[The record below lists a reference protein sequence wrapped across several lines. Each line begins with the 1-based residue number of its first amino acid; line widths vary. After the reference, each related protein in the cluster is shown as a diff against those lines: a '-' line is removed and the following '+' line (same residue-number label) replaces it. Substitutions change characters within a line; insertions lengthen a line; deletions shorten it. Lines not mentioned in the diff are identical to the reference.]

1 VAAIPTPSGP
11 TPAESGP
18 AGASVSPAADGPT
31 LERGQLGLFGVIMP
45 GVAQIAPAF
54 NLFFTTGL
62 MVGLAG
68 ASAPLIFLISMVGM
82 VATASSLAQFA
93 TIYPS
98 AGSFITYITRAIGTR
113 VAVAVGVITVVG
125 YIISFGG
132 IYIFVGSY
140 IAQNVFGGPHVWG
153 LTQIITILYGV
164 LVVAPVVLG
173 LRFGV
178 RVTVVLYAF
187 EVILLLAMSVTIL
200 VRGGNAGLSA
210 TPFKWPGGNT
220 DVLLT
225 FSLAVLAFGG
235 FEASAP
241 LAEETQN
248 PRRNVPIAVIGAVVI
263 SGVIY
268 VLGSYALVIAFGAG
282 HSGALAADPNPFH
295 TAAKAFIPFVAPLI
309 TWVFLSSV
317 TSSYVAA
324 NTQTSRVI
332 YAGARGGLW
341 PKTLAHVSPRFRT
354 PGVAA
359 VAFVAPSIVIGVAST
374 AFTSPATASG
384 FLSTYGILGLVVM
397 YLVANVALV
406 VNWARLR
413 RRGERKSFWLWVAVP
428 VIGIVVLAIP
438 VWGDLRPGQP
448 SPYNIMPWLALALI
462 AAGIIYQ
469 FVLGRLRPQALANA
483 PALLEGESDETP
495 DASGSP
501 ALAG

>member
-11 TPAESGP
+11 PPKPAPSP
-18 AGASVSPAADGPT
+18 AGTSSNPS
-31 LERGQLGLFGVIMP
+31 LKRGQLGLFGVIMP

-68 ASAPLIFLISMVGM
+68 ASVPLVFLISMVGM

-93 TIYPS
+93 TVYPS
-98 AGSFITYITRAIGTR
+98 AGSFLTYITRAIGTR
-113 VAVAVGVITVVG
+113 VAVAVGVITVIG
-125 YIISFGG
+125 YIIAFGG

-153 LTQIITILYGV
+153 LTQLITIVYGV
-164 LVVAPVVLG
+164 LVVAPVVVG

-187 EVILLLAMSVTIL
+187 EVILLLAMSITIL
-200 VRGGNAGLSA
+200 ARGGNAGLSA
-210 TPFKWPGGNT
+210 APFKWPGGTT

-235 FEASAP
+235 FEAAAP

-282 HSGALAADPNPFH
+282 HSSTLAADANPFH

-309 TWVFLSSV
+309 TWIFLSSV

-341 PKTLAHVSPRFRT
+341 PKTLAQVSPRFRT
-354 PGVAA
+354 PAVAA
-359 VAFVAPSIVIGVAST
+359 VAFVAPSIVIGVVST
-374 AFTSPATASG
+374 AFTDPGTASG
-384 FLSTYGILGLVVM
+384 FLSTYGILGLVIM
-397 YLVANVALV
+397 YLVANIALV
-406 VNWARLR
+406 VNWTRLR
-413 RRGERKSFWLWVAVP
+413 RHGERKSFWLWVVVP
-428 VIGIVVLAIP
+428 VIGVVVLAIP

-448 SPYNIMPWLALALI
+448 SPYSALPWLTLALI
-462 AAGIIYQ
+462 AVGIVYQ
-469 FVLGRLRPQALANA
+469 YILGRFRPDALASA
-483 PALLEGESDETP
+483 PALLEGASDDTP

-501 ALAG
+501 ALAD

>member
-1 VAAIPTPSGP
+1 VTATPTTPSDSSPP
-11 TPAESGP
+11 TQTSDSKASD
-18 AGASVSPAADGPT
+18 GAA

-62 MVGLAG
+62 IVGLAG
-68 ASAPLIFLISMVGM
+68 ASAPLIFLVSMVGM

-98 AGSFITYITRAIGTR
+98 AGSFLTYITRTIGTR
-113 VAVAVGVITVVG
+113 VAVAVGVIAIIG
-125 YIISFGG
+125 YIIEFGG

-140 IAQNVFGGPHVWG
+140 IAQNVFGSVHVWG
-153 LTQIITILYGV
+153 LAQIITILYGV
-164 LVVAPVVLG
+164 LVVAPVVVG

-187 EVILLLAMSVTIL
+187 EVLLLLAMSITIL

-210 TPFKWPGGNT
+210 APFKWPGGSS

-241 LAEETQN
+241 LAEETRN
-248 PRRNVPIAVIGAVVI
+248 PRRNVPIAVIGAVLI

-268 VLGSYALVIAFGAG
+268 VLGSYALVIAFGTG
-282 HSGALAADPNPFH
+282 HTGALAADPNPFH
-295 TAAKAFIPFVAPLI
+295 TAARAFIPFAAPLI

-341 PKTLAHVSPRFRT
+341 PKVLGLVSPRFRT
-354 PGVAA
+354 PAVAA

-384 FLSTYGILGLVVM
+384 FLSTYGVLGLVIM
-397 YLVANVALV
+397 YLGANVALV
-406 VNWARLR
+406 VNWERLR
-413 RRGERKSFWLWVAVP
+413 RRGERKNFWLWVVVP
-428 VIGIVVLAIP
+428 LIGIVVLAIP
-438 VWGDLRPGQP
+438 LWGDLRPGQP
-448 SPYNIMPWLALALI
+448 SPYNILPWLTLGLI
-462 AAGIIYQ
+462 AVGIIYQ
-469 FVLGRLRPQALANA
+469 YVLGRLRPEALANA
-483 PALLEGESDETP
+483 PALLEGEPDETP
-495 DASGSP
+495 DGSDSP
-501 ALAG
+501 ALLA